1 MQWLTV
7 SEVIKTDGY
16 LIYMEDHSRSTVE
29 LIPWPVCCHW
39 MMNLYELPFKKPFF
53 VIQQPTGSSFDG
65 IVWFTDDIKAF
76 FSCNI
81 GMRRERI
88 LVMFHAFWPPCDL
101 IVKQICTKNP
111 SLCRTQDTHLL
122 LYDGWLHRKSLLY
135 FPHPWY
141 TVLGH
146 TLTTILKIVLY
157 CCLNTPF
164 LPQCTFK
171 TGFIYS

>member
-1 MQWLTV
+1 MPTTLFSLILFIKSIHSLPKLCPLWVSDTVYQLFVVKSKHHKMLKGNMTSLCLFTFMQWLTV

-16 LIYMEDHSRSTVE
+16 LIYMEDHSRNTVE
-29 LIPWPVCCHW
+29 LIPWPVWCHW

-101 IVKQICTKNP
+101 IVK
-111 SLCRTQDTHLL
+111 
-122 LYDGWLHRKSLLY
+122 
-135 FPHPWY
+135 
-141 TVLGH
+141 
-146 TLTTILKIVLY
+146 
-157 CCLNTPF
+157 
-164 LPQCTFK
+164 
-171 TGFIYS
+171 